1 MKMLKHLRRLG
12 EIMETLFDDPR
23 FWDALDNL
31 VNSSWRETKEMCD
44 LMGEYTGEIPPQL
57 NALILGGLGTFVRSY
72 AIARSESN
80 PPPLSFQL
88 ALRKVN
94 ENPLVQGLV
103 QQTANDMVDGKVNK
117 MKEVNE

>member
-1 MKMLKHLRRLG
+1 MV
-12 EIMETLFDDPR
+12 EY
-23 FWDALDNL
+23 
-31 VNSSWRETKEMCD
+31 RE
-44 LMGEYTGEIPPQL
+44 EIPPQL
-57 NALILGGLGTFVRSY
+57 NALISGGLGTFVRSY

-80 PPPLSFQL
+80 PPRLAFEL

-103 QQTANDMVDGKVNK
+103 QQAANEMIDGRVEK